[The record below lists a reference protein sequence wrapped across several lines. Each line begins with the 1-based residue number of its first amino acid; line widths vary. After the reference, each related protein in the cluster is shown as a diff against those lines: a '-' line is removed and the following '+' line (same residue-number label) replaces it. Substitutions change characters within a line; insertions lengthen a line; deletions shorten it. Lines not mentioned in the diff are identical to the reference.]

1 MLKHEIHR
9 KGIHI
14 ASALIP
20 LSSYIFPKETL
31 LLLISLATVVF
42 VSIDYLRRF
51 LPGLQLFF
59 GWIAGYAMREAEEQN
74 HRLTGASWVLI
85 GYLTVLLLF
94 PLNIAVPAMLMLAW
108 CDAAAAL
115 VGQAWGKWRWYK
127 NYTIEGNLAFIITG
141 LAIFVIGFPHF
152 PFWQAFLVVILT
164 AFGETLVSF
173 LDDNLFI
180 PLFSASLLY
189 LFSFI

>member
-20 LSSYIFPKETL
+20 LSSFFIPRDTLLFL
-31 LLLISLATVVF
+31 LLLATIFF
-42 VSIDYLRRF
+42 VSIDFLRRF

-74 HRLTGASWVLI
+74 HKLTGASWVLI
-85 GYLTVLLLF
+85 GYLATLFLF
-94 PLNIAVPAMLMLAW
+94 PLTIAVPAMLILAW

-115 VGQAWGKWRWYK
+115 VGQSWGKIHWYK
-127 NYTIEGNLAFIITG
+127 EYTVEGALAFILIG
-141 LAIFVIGFPHF
+141 FAIFLIGFPDF
-152 PFWQAFLVVILT
+152 PLWQVAIVVILT
-164 AFGETLVSF
+164 AFGETFVSF

-180 PLFSASLLY
+180 PLFSASLLF
-189 LFSFI
+189 LLNGF